1 MINLEVVM
9 NNYTFRQFLNT
20 FIDAWKQSSITNMAK
35 FIPNDYQAREITRGE
50 IVDFGYDESI
60 SGWEQGFDFVMENGA
75 KWEINQISIIA
86 LRENEMLA
94 ILSATIIIPGKTME
108 TANLFFDTFKKSDDN
123 DWQLIRSY
131 IEAGV
136 PIENL

>member
-1 MINLEVVM
+1 M

-35 FIPNDYQAREITRGE
+35 FISNDYQAREITRGE
-50 IVDFGYDESI
+50 IVDFGYEESI

-75 KWEINQISIIA
+75 KWEINQISIIV

-123 DWQLIRSY
+123 YWQLIRSY

>member
-1 MINLEVVM
+1 M

-35 FIPNDYQAREITRGE
+35 FISNDYQAREITRGE
-50 IVDFGYDESI
+50 IVDFGYEESI

-75 KWEINQISIIA
+75 KWEINQISIIV

>member
-9 NNYTFRQFLNT
+9 NNYTFGQFLNT

-35 FIPNDYQAREITRGE
+35 FISNDYQAREITRGE
-50 IVDFGYDESI
+50 IVDFGYEESI
-60 SGWEQGFDFVMENGA
+60 SGWKQGFDFVMENGA
-75 KWEINQISIIA
+75 KWEINEISIFA